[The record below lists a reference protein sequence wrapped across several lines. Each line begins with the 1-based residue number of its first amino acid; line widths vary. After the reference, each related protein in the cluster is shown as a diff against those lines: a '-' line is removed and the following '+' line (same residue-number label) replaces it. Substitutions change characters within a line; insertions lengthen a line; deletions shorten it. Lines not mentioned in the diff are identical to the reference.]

1 MLPGITSE
9 SIDQVISQEPAEAVL
24 STLNDSDHEEEMHE
38 EESLQNK
45 HVPHQAHDAKGMAV
59 HFTHQNWEL
68 VVNIMMGIRK
78 AVGQVMMEP
87 NRPLCQND
95 YAVKEKMTIV
105 NRVAAEQG
113 SQQNICRFID
123 YAPMV
128 FRKLREVW
136 GVSAEDYMLSVGPQ
150 QILRSDRVMV

>member
-24 STLNDSDHEEEMHE
+24 STLNDSDNEE
-38 EESLQNK
+38 
-45 HVPHQAHDAKGMAV
+45 AV

-150 QILRSDRVMV
+150 QILRSDRVMA